1 VVDEKKRIVLDIPA
15 EHARALMAGMQ
26 ARGTAQ
32 AVADL
37 AAAHAEAAASNIPE
51 VTGEMLGAD
60 THPQESCASCTHPRY
75 EHERG
80 ANACLVGRENPA
92 RPAAPPTRPEAAPEP
107 ECGCERFA
115 QVQMVIGPPRPG
127 FEPVE
132 VPTATAIKKSRWE
145 KGPECQHASW
155 LHCPN
160 CLLDGK
166 PAREL
171 ATSASPSRSR
181 TAALEEPFEIGAPP
195 PRPPEVRV
203 ADMRQ
208 IGKGLCVCGHEL
220 LSHAGGADKCTMLL
234 DEGPR
239 RGEPC
244 ACTRFRSKSTEGAM
258 AAAFLRGQRATEDE
272 AKPPRNLEQ
281 QRIWA
286 GYFAAFLAQD
296 LWTVEEAE
304 EKAEA
309 AFERHQRRWGG

>member
-1 VVDEKKRIVLDIPA
+1 MSGDPNEYVWKDFYK
-15 EHARALMAGMQ
+15 ALLGA
-26 ARGTAQ
+26 TK
-32 AVADL
+32 L
-37 AAAHAEAAASNIPE
+37 AAALAEAGKNPE
-51 VTGEMLGAD
+51 VT
-60 THPQESCASCTHPRY
+60 
-75 EHERG
+75 
-80 ANACLVGRENPA
+80 
-92 RPAAPPTRPEAAPEP
+92 PEACAVCSHPMGEHVDARGEDGECMHTDPECP
-107 ECGCERFA
+107 ECGCERFQA
-115 QVQMVIGPPRPG
+115 SYLAGALPDG

-132 VPTATAIKKSRWE
+132 VPTSVEHTKKSRWE
-145 KGPECQHASW
+145 KGPECRHASW
-155 LHCPN
+155 LHCPT

-166 PAREL
+166 PAGEL
-171 ATSASPSRSR
+171 ATSPSPTRSR